1 MTEESKKLTPK
12 QQVFISE
19 YLKSF
24 NATAAALAAG
34 YSEKTARQVGSENLS
49 KPDIKAHIAARL
61 DEVHMS
67 ADEALK
73 RLADMARGDIT
84 EFITPFGAVDLDAM
98 KQAGKGHLI
107 KKIKQ
112 RTITKIGKNETD
124 GDSETHDT
132 EIELYP
138 ADSALRDILKMH
150 GKYSDPKTLAGYT
163 DNKPAAMDVTLP
175 ADLIAP
181 DFFESNRAV
190 NSGKYNEFVEDGGR
204 GSTKSSFISLKIIEL
219 LVNHPT
225 WHALATRQ
233 VKDTLRDSV
242 YAQFVWAINQLGL
255 SESFRCLTSPMEI
268 EYIPTGQKIYF
279 RGADD
284 AGKIKSIK
292 PAFGY
297 IAILWFEELDSF
309 RGPEV
314 VRNIEQSAIRG
325 GDEAFIFKS
334 FNPPRTSNNW
344 ANKYV
349 KTLSD
354 RVYRHSSNY
363 LTVPTD
369 WLGKAFIDRA
379 EFLKEVNLPAYEHE
393 YLGIVNG
400 LGGMVFENV
409 VSRQITDEEIKEFDH
424 IGQGIDWGYYPD
436 PFAWGRS
443 HYDANRHK
451 LYIFDEYRAQK
462 KGNRAVYDELLQAGK
477 IINSELIIADSAEPK
492 SVGDFREYGAN
503 IRGAEKGPDSVA
515 YSMKWLQSLAEIVID
530 PVRCPYHL
538 EEFIN
543 YELEQDKDGN
553 YISEFPDKNN
563 HFIDETRYRTNLI
576 WRKRGQ

>member
-1 MTEESKKLTPK
+1 MARPSKLTPET
-12 QQVFISE
+12 SE
-19 YLKSF
+19 KIASEILHGATFADACRVAGVAYDTF
-24 NATAAALAAG
+24 NGWMNAGKEAPSGKFFEFYHKVMEADAQCGINMVRVIQSAAAKGDWKAAL
-34 YSEKTARQVGSENLS
+34 EW
-49 KPDIKAHIAARL
+49 
-61 DEVHMS
+61 
-67 ADEALK
+67 LK
-73 RLADMARGDIT
+73 RRRRAEWGDNVEVT
-84 EFITPFGAVDLDAM
+84 TNNENVPAPQLVAV
-98 KQAGKGHLI
+98 
-107 KKIKQ
+107 
-112 RTITKIGKNETD
+112 
-124 GDSETHDT
+124 
-132 EIELYP
+132 
-138 ADSALRDILKMH
+138 
-150 GKYSDPKTLAGYT
+150 
-163 DNKPAAMDVTLP
+163 P

-181 DFFESNRAV
+181 DFFASHRAIH
-190 NSGKYNEFVEDGGR
+190 SGQYNEFVEDGGR
-204 GSTKSSFISLKIIEL
+204 GSTKSSFISIEIIEL

-379 EFLKEVNLPAYEHE
+379 EFLKEVNPAAYEHE
-393 YLGIVNG
+393 YLGVVNG
-400 LGGMVFENV
+400 LGGMAFENV
-409 VSRQITDEEIKEFDH
+409 VSRRITDEEIAEFDH
-424 IGQGIDWGYYPD
+424 IGQGLDWGYYPD
-436 PFAWGRS
+436 PLAWGRS
-443 HYDANRHK
+443 HYDAKNHK

-462 KGNRAVYDELLQAGK
+462 KSNQAVYDELKEAGR
-477 IINSELIIADSAEPK
+477 IINSELLIADSSEPK
-492 SVGDFREYGAN
+492 SIADLRAYGAN

-515 YSMKWLQSLAEIVID
+515 YSMKWLQSLREIVID

>member
-1 MTEESKKLTPK
+1 MANNPNAKDNLIPFVKGDKRINRKGRITNFAKLRKLAQEVGNEVIDENEAITR
-12 QQVFISE
+12 F
-19 YLKSF
+19 
-24 NATAAALAAG
+24 AALLRVMSSSRNPADRMGFLA
-34 YSEKTARQVGSENLS
+34 YAVG
-49 KPDIKAHIAARL
+49 KPK
-61 DEVHMS
+61 DE
-67 ADEALK
+67 
-73 RLADMARGDIT
+73 
-84 EFITPFGAVDLDAM
+84 
-98 KQAGKGHLI
+98 
-107 KKIKQ
+107 
-112 RTITKIGKNETD
+112 
-124 GDSETHDT
+124 
-132 EIELYP
+132 EIEE
-138 ADSALRDILKMH
+138 K
-150 GKYSDPKTLAGYT
+150 
-163 DNKPAAMDVTLP
+163 NKPAANQVIIP
-175 ADLIAP
+175 ADMIAP
-181 DFFESNRAV
+181 DFFASHRAIH
-190 NSGKYNEFVEDGGR
+190 SGLYNEFVEDGGR
-204 GSTKSSFISLKIIEL
+204 GSTKSSFISIEIIEL

-255 SESFRCLTSPMEI
+255 SESFRCITSPMEI

-309 RGPEV
+309 RGAEV

-349 KTLSD
+349 MMLGDK
-354 RVYRHSSNY
+354 VWHHSSNY
-363 LTVPTD
+363 LNVPVD
-369 WLGKAFIDRA
+369 WLGRAFIDRA
-379 EFLKEVNLPAYEHE
+379 EFLKEVNPDAYEHE
-393 YLGIVNG
+393 YLGMVNG

-409 VSRQITDEEIKEFDH
+409 ISRKITAEEIKEFDH
-424 IGQGIDWGYYPD
+424 IGQGLDWGYYPD
-436 PFAWGRS
+436 PLAWGRS
-443 HYDANRHK
+443 HYDAARHK

-462 KGNRAVYDELLQAGK
+462 KSNQAVYDELKEAGRLSD
-477 IINSELIIADSAEPK
+477 NELIIADSAEPK
-492 SVGDFREYGAN
+492 SIGDFRAYGAN

-515 YSMKWLQSLAEIVID
+515 YSMKWLQSLKEIIID
-530 PVRCPYHL
+530 PVKCPYHL
-538 EEFIN
+538 EEFIG

-553 YISEFPDKNN
+553 YISEFPDKDN
-563 HFIDETRYRTNLI
+563 HFIDSVRYRTNLT

>member
-1 MTEESKKLTPK
+1 
-12 QQVFISE
+12 
-19 YLKSF
+19 
-24 NATAAALAAG
+24 
-34 YSEKTARQVGSENLS
+34 
-49 KPDIKAHIAARL
+49 
-61 DEVHMS
+61 
-67 ADEALK
+67 
-73 RLADMARGDIT
+73 MANPT
-84 EFITPFGAVDLDAM
+84 
-98 KQAGKGHLI
+98 GKGGFQERPQDINREGLNR
-107 KKIKQ
+107 
-112 RTITKIGKNETD
+112 RTDRNWQATVKRITDMTRNEAIEYVGKR
-124 GDSETHDT
+124 S
-132 EIELYP
+132 
-138 ADSALRDILKMH
+138 K
-150 GKYSDPKTLAGYT
+150 LA
-163 DNKPAAMDVTLP
+163 KLLQELP
-175 ADLIAP
+175 ADMPIKDALIFISIIQFGRDPNPKMLSVLMEREEGKPKNAELGKSGESKQIVVPVELIAP
-181 DFFESNRAV
+181 DFFASHRAIH
-190 NSGKYNEFVEDGGR
+190 SGLYNEFVEDGGR
-204 GSTKSSFISLKIIEL
+204 GSTKSSFISVEIIEL
-219 LVNHPT
+219 LVNNPT

-292 PAFGY
+292 PEFGH

-314 VRNIEQSAIRG
+314 VRNIEQSVIRG

-349 KTLSD
+349 KLLGPK
-354 RVYRHSSNY
+354 VWRHSSTY

-379 EFLKEVNLPAYEHE
+379 EFLKEVNYPAYEHE

-409 VSRQITDEEIKEFDH
+409 ISQTITDEEINEFDH
-424 IGQGIDWGYYPD
+424 IGQGVDWGYYPD

-443 HYDANRHK
+443 HYDAARHK

-462 KGNRAVYDELLQAGK
+462 KGNRAVYDELNQAGR

-515 YSMKWLQSLAEIVID
+515 YSMKWLQSLKEIIID
-530 PVRCPYHL
+530 PVRCPYTL
-538 EEFIN
+538 EEFVN